1 MRYTNILK
9 KIFHN
14 ICLMILSILLFLPS
28 KSVAQGCSSAGFCT
42 MGVLKADQ
50 KFSSIRNLKL
60 NYIEFNQLVAFSGLG
75 EDIHATTI
83 DAAFSMGEKNQLQ
96 VRIPYVFVNGPFA
109 NTRGVGDV
117 YIAYS
122 RNIVK
127 KKEYAISAMLGTK
140 IPRGSTNLTTAEGN
154 PLPLYYSPSLGTT
167 DIVLGASFINKKWLL
182 GVGYQQPLMNVTTD
196 NQFSPEAWVDT
207 DLEEQARRYDAS
219 ANYKRGADIMLRL
232 ERNFRFGRYNFFLG
246 SMPVF
251 RVTSDQITNA
261 EGNNVILKDAR
272 GLSLTGIIGGGY
284 NLNARMMIKVFYGN
298 TIIRKDLNPDG
309 LLKTSVITLTAK
321 YNF

>member
-1 MRYTNILK
+1 MKSNSTFLRA
-9 KIFHN
+9 
-14 ICLMILSILLFLPS
+14 SVRSSLFLLLVMLLTQNS
-28 KSVAQGCSSAGFCT
+28 AFSQGCSSAGFCT

-50 KFSSIRNLKL
+50 KFSSVRNLKL

-83 DAAFSMGEKNQLQ
+83 DAAFSMGDKNQLQ

-109 NTRGVGDV
+109 NTRGVGDI

-122 RNIVK
+122 RNIIK
-127 KKEYAISAMLGTK
+127 KKEYSISAMLGTK
-140 IPRGSTNLTTAEGN
+140 IPRASTNLTTEAGN
-154 PLPLYYSPSLGTT
+154 PLPLYYSPSLGTN

-182 GVGYQQPLMNVTTD
+182 GIGYQQPLFNATTD
-196 NQFSPEAWVDT
+196 NQFSPLAWEGT
-207 DLEEQARRYDAS
+207 ELAEQATRYDAS
-219 ANYKRGADIMLRL
+219 TNYKRGADIMLRL

-251 RVTSDQITNA
+251 RVTSDQITD
-261 EGNNVILKDAR
+261 EDGNTTTLDDAR
-272 GLSLTGIIGGGY
+272 GLSLTGIVGGGY
-284 NLNARMMIKVFYGN
+284 SINARMMIKVFYGN
-298 TIIRKDLNPDG
+298 TLIRKDVNPDG